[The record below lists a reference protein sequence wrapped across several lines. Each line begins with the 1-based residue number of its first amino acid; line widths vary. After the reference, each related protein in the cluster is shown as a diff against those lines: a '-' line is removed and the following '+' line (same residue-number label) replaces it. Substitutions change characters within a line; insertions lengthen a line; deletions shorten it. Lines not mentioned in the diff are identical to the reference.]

1 MKTLAKFTY
10 WMLATIGVQ
19 LVLCF
24 GLAIG
29 LGETSP
35 AHSESNSLER
45 RLYSAVDASAFY
57 LAISLAAVVASA
69 VVHLVAVRRRIQV
82 VSGFA
87 LGVAW
92 PAVPLLL
99 FILSLNAQLLY
110 LAVLQSLG
118 GVFMTRIGN
127 ASEAFWAESGNSLS
141 KR

>member
-1 MKTLAKFTY
+1 MKTFAKFTF

-24 GLAIG
+24 GLAVG

-45 RLYSAVDASAFY
+45 RLYSAVDVSAFY
-57 LAISLAAVVASA
+57 LALSLAAVVASG
-69 VVHLVAVRRRIQV
+69 VVYLVALRRRTQV
-82 VSGFA
+82 VSSVA

-92 PAVPLLL
+92 PAVPLVL

-118 GVFMTRIGN
+118 GVVMTRIGN
-127 ASEAFWAESGNSLS
+127 ASEAFWVESENSLS